1 MPMTTARERQ
11 PNRLPALLVGVTFG
25 LFAVGALATALM
37 LEGPGA
43 ALPLDDSES
52 AYVLAT
58 APALRPAQALL
69 PVADCAPCGVVESVA
84 SLHGGS
90 ARYQLIVRLPDG
102 SLRSLASHRLVGVGQ
117 RISLDGVQAAHSAP
131 L

>member
-1 MPMTTARERQ
+1 MTTARERP

-43 ALPLDDSES
+43 ALPLDDGES

-58 APALRPAQALL
+58 APALRPAQAML
-69 PVADCAPCGVVESVA
+69 PAADCAPCGVVESVT
-84 SLHGGS
+84 SLPGGGV
-90 ARYQLIVRLPDG
+90 RYQLVVRLPDG
-102 SLRSLASHRLVGVGQ
+102 SLRSMASDTAVGVGQ
-117 RISLDGVQAAHSAP
+117 RISLDSAP
-131 L
+131 PAHAAPL

>member
-1 MPMTTARERQ
+1 MTTARERP
-11 PNRLPALLVGVTFG
+11 PNRLPALLVGAGFG
-25 LFAVGALATALM
+25 VFAVGALATALM

-43 ALPLDDSES
+43 ALPLEGSES

-69 PVADCAPCGVVESVA
+69 PVADCSPCGVVESVA
-84 SLHGGS
+84 SLPGGG
-90 ARYQLIVRLPDG
+90 ARYRLVVRLPDG
-102 SLRSLASHRLVGVGQ
+102 SLRSMAADSAVGVGQ
-117 RISLDGVQAAHSAP
+117 RISLDGTQPASARP

>member
-1 MPMTTARERQ
+1 MTTARDSQ
-11 PNRLPALLVGVTFG
+11 PNRLPALLVGVSFG

-58 APALRPAQALL
+58 SPALRPAQALL

-84 SLHGGS
+84 SLPGRG
-90 ARYQLIVRLPDG
+90 ARYQLVVRLPDG
-102 SLRSLASHRLVGVGQ
+102 SLRSLASDSAVGVGQ
-117 RISLDGVQAAHSAP
+117 RIGLDGVQPAPAAP

>member
-1 MPMTTARERQ
+1 MTTARERP

-58 APALRPAQALL
+58 APALRPAQAML
-69 PVADCAPCGVVESVA
+69 PVADCAPCGVVESVV
-84 SLHGGS
+84 SLQGGS
-90 ARYQLIVRLPDG
+90 ARYQLVVRLPDG
-102 SLRSLASHRLVGVGQ
+102 SLRSIASSSAVGIGQ
-117 RISLDGVQAAHSAP
+117 RISLDGVPPAHAAS